1 MKKIKFVE
9 RTVFNQYGVDHPDN
23 PVFEADSE
31 HTLRNDQ
38 ADRWLKRE
46 RAVLIEDLGPDEL
59 ETADPEQVAVIEQ
72 AIEVR
77 DGAQFESLADMLARS
92 RNELTN
98 LLNTGANLT

>member
-9 RTVFNQYGVDHPDN
+9 RAVFQQFGPDHPDN
-23 PVFEADSE
+23 PVFEAESE

-46 RAVLIEDLGPDEL
+46 KAVLVEDLGPDEL
-59 ETADPEQVAVIEQ
+59 ETADAEQVAVIEQ

-77 DGAQFESLADMLARS
+77 DGAQFESLAAMLARS
-92 RNELTN
+92 RNELN
-98 LLNTGANLT
+98 DAVNIGANLT